1 MNERYLWAAFLL
13 ISIGV
18 ILIPIHLFIKKSDYD
33 FPYNNQLK
41 SASIGFILI
50 GIYVLTQDLFLR

>member
-18 ILIPIHLFIKKSDYD
+18 ILIPIHLFIKKSDFD
-33 FPYNNQLK
+33 FPYNNELK
-41 SASIGFILI
+41 SASIGF
-50 GIYVLTQDLFLR
+50 VLLGVYT